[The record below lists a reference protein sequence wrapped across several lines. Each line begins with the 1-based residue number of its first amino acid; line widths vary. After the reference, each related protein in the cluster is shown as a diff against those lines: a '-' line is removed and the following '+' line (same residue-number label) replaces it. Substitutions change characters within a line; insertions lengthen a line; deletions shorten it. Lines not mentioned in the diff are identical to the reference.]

1 MTVAH
6 SLLIVDDCAEDREVY
21 REYLSEDPHNT
32 YEFCEASLAE
42 AGLELFL
49 QQSFDVVLLDFYM
62 PDMTGLEFLGQLQ
75 EHQREVPCPIIMLTG
90 QGNEELAVR
99 AMKHGVQDYLG
110 KQHLQPEVL
119 QRTVRSVI
127 QQSHLHVALRKTREQ
142 QRLIATTALRI
153 RQSLDLDQILD
164 TAVAEVQQLL
174 ECDHVAIY
182 QCNDQQSAAQQSS
195 GQQTYQL
202 IAELGTPCGRA
213 LSKIE
218 NLSAPDIC
226 DIGEVRFPEALASS
240 EYQELSVPIIIH
252 PPSSL
257 QSQTWGY
264 LVAHQCSEDT
274 DWQPEA
280 RGLFNELAVQLA
292 IAIQQAELLTQTQA
306 ALEKAQELSH
316 FKSQV
321 LATISHEYR
330 SPLSVI
336 LGAASTLDRH
346 GQSLEPSKQARFLTM
361 IQEKAR
367 HMTRLVDNMLV
378 MHQCELDQARF
389 EPAPM
394 NILQFVAD
402 IVEEHRDAAPDHELV
417 LQITGKTS
425 GFWGDQ
431 GVLRLVIDNLLSNA
445 VKFSPE
451 GGRIDVHLLG
461 EAKTVTLSIKDF
473 GMGIPSQDQCYL
485 FQSFRRASNA
495 NYIPGIGLGLSIAKA
510 CITLHEGTL
519 DIESQEGHGTTVFF
533 QLPKHPQA
541 SQHIYQGDL

>member
-1 MTVAH
+1 MTAAH
-6 SLLIVDDCAEDREVY
+6 TLLIVDDCAEDREVY
-21 REYLSEDPHNT
+21 REYLSDDPHNT

-49 QQSFDVVLLDFYM
+49 KQSFDVVLLDFYM

-75 EHQREVPCPIIMLTG
+75 ERGLLCPIIMLTG
-90 QGNEELAVR
+90 QGSEELAVQ

-153 RQSLDLDQILD
+153 RQSLDLSQILD

-174 ECDHVAIY
+174 ECDHVAVY
-182 QCNDQQSAAQQSS
+182 QCGAQQ
-195 GQQTYQL
+195 TTQL
-202 IAELGTPCGRA
+202 KAELGTRCGQTISNA
-213 LSKIE
+213 DNANELST
-218 NLSAPDIC
+218 PDIC
-226 DIGEVRFPEALASS
+226 NAGFKRALANDD
-240 EYQELSVPIIIH
+240 YQELSVPIVIH
-252 PPSSL
+252 TPSSL

-264 LVAHQCSEDT
+264 LVAHQCSKVT
-274 DWQPEA
+274 DWQPEE
-280 RGLFNELAVQLA
+280 RGLLHELAVQLA

-316 FKSQV
+316 FKSQI

-402 IVEEHRDAAPDHELV
+402 LVEEHRDAAPDHELV

-445 VKFSPE
+445 VKFSPD
-451 GGRIDVHLLG
+451 GGRIEIHLLG
-461 EAKTVTLSIKDF
+461 AAKTITLSIKDF
-473 GMGIPSQDQCYL
+473 GIGIPSEEQRYL

-495 NYIPGIGLGLSIAKA
+495 NHIQGIGLGLSIAKA
-510 CITLHEGTL
+510 CIVLHEGTL
-519 DIESQEGHGTTVFF
+519 DLESKEGCGTTVFF

-541 SQHIYQGDL
+541 SQHIYQGDSQ